1 MNKTHKNRAGFTII
15 ELIVAVGLF
24 TFVVIYAIGITISV
38 TRAERKSSDIQAV
51 QDNIRFSLELM
62 TKEMRTGSEFNLS
75 TNCVAVSGQE
85 ITFRSTDSGLTPYRT
100 YYLSLTA
107 FPQNGII
114 KRIKSADPLS
124 VGCGSAQDL
133 TAGEVS
139 VDALAFNLHNASV
152 AQATECDGQPTI
164 VINMR
169 LHSSEVLY
177 GAATMMSLQ
186 TTVVQRLRDIGGV
199 GGGPS
204 C

>member
-1 MNKTHKNRAGFTII
+1 MHKAQKKKAGFTII

-75 TNCVAVSGQE
+75 TNCVAVLGQE
-85 ITFRSTDSGLTPYRT
+85 ITFRSTDAATPYRT
-100 YYLSLTA
+100 YYL
-107 FPQNGII
+107 QNGII
-114 KRIKSADPLS
+114 KRIKEVSLP
-124 VGCGSAQDL
+124 VGCSSAQNL
-133 TAGEVS
+133 TADEVV
-139 VDALAFNLHNASV
+139 VDALAFNLHNASIL
-152 AQATECDGQPTI
+152 QATECDGQPTM

-177 GAATMMSLQ
+177 GAATAMNLQ
-186 TTVVQRLRDIGGV
+186 TTIVQRLRDIGGV
-199 GGGPS
+199 GGGPP